1 MEDTKDKLE
10 AVVQPFFNTEF
21 GSGDQH

>member
-10 AVVQPFFNTEF
+10 HLAVIDECYLK
-21 GSGDQH
+21 